1 MCTTR
6 LVKLQRRLGEL
17 AAEGAAV
24 FAVTIDP
31 PEQTRKVV
39 EQFRLGF
46 PILSDPRMEVIRP
59 YGMKGERMEMADLG
73 YVVIDRAGRIRVR
86 RIDREF
92 GDHVELLLHEVR
104 RANIA
109 G

>member
-1 MCTTR
+1 MCTTQ
-6 LVKLQRRLGEL
+6 LVKLQKRLSDL
-17 AAEGAAV
+17 TAEGAAV
-24 FAVTIDP
+24 FAVSIDT
-31 PEQTRKVV
+31 PEQARKVA
-39 EQFRLGF
+39 EQFRLTF
-46 PILSDPRMEVIRP
+46 PVLSDPGMQVIRP

-86 RIDREF
+86 RVDQKF

-104 RANIA
+104 RAKTA